1 MRAAYEDYEVG
12 GFLMVGKFDVT
23 GMTCS
28 ACSAHVE
35 KSVSKLEGVDKVSVN
50 LLTNSMQAE
59 YNEDIVNEND
69 IINAVISAGYGAS
82 VKGSAQTGNSTGK
95 TTSGSQDSVGDIYK
109 KNIESMKKTSG
120 SFSYFLIP
128 LMYVSMGHMFFLWQG
143 LICLH
148 IW

>member
-59 YNEDIVNEND
+59 YNEDIV

-82 VKGSAQTGNSTGK
+82 VKGRY
-95 TTSGSQDSVGDIYK
+95 YK
-109 KNIESMKKTSG
+109 CC
-120 SFSYFLIP
+120 Y
-128 LMYVSMGHMFFLWQG
+128 
-143 LICLH
+143 ICRV
-148 IW
+148 WRKCKRQCPDRK

>member
-109 KNIESMKKTSG
+109 KNIESMKNVWQFQLFPYT
-120 SFSYFLIP
+120 P
-128 LMYVSMGHMFFLWQG
+128 YVCINGAYVFFYG
-143 LICLH
+143 RA
-148 IW
+148 

>member
-82 VKGSAQTGNSTGK
+82 VKGRY
-95 TTSGSQDSVGDIYK
+95 YK
-109 KNIESMKKTSG
+109 CC
-120 SFSYFLIP
+120 Y
-128 LMYVSMGHMFFLWQG
+128 
-143 LICLH
+143 ICRV
-148 IW
+148 WRKCKRQCPDRK